1 MDRNLNLI
9 EICADL
15 YSEVD
20 HLRGENLL
28 GGGVLLVL
36 GIVGHGRNTDLDPV
50 WVVADNYPIII
61 LMSFWIRC

>member
-1 MDRNLNLI
+1 MDRKLNLI

-28 GGGVLLVL
+28 GGVLVVL
-36 GIVGHGRNTDLDPV
+36 GIVDGNTDLDPV
-50 WVVADNYPIII
+50 WVVADNYPFISM
-61 LMSFWIRC
+61 LFGIRC